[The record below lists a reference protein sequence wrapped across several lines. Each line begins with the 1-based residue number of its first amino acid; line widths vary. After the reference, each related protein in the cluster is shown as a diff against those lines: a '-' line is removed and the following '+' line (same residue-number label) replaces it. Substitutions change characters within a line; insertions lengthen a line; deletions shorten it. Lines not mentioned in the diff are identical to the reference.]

1 MVFHGSVLLLWH
13 IHLSFFQ
20 VCLVFA
26 LVLLAFSTQ
35 GLQHSLGRLSAVRNH
50 VGIKTRTKKTRYHVS
65 PETQAS
71 ARWKKPAIHC
81 SRSTLKYLG
90 GIHEKKR
97 NKGIGT
103 RIGKANSFL
112 CKLYRFMITNRSFQI
127 LRSRHCTNRYV
138 SILTYVLTEVLY
150 HLLSSRLILR
160 HQVRSYEVRK
170 APNVELLLRNREIS
184 ATLIRSCVQNAP

>member
-1 MVFHGSVLLLWH
+1 M
-13 IHLSFFQ
+13 
-20 VCLVFA
+20 
-26 LVLLAFSTQ
+26 
-35 GLQHSLGRLSAVRNH
+35 
-50 VGIKTRTKKTRYHVS
+50 S